1 MPLNTKDKAQ
11 VNGYVE
17 HGDCALGQSERLT
30 DGLECGA
37 GEVPRDRESN
47 GLQAQTL
54 LEDALHVQAII
65 LFFFNALAI
74 GVDVGVA
81 GNADNR
87 TVKRCIAA
95 KAGIK
100 AGKNNV
106 FQQDVAILTHAVRH
120 FNYAVHRRWNLN
132 ETQEVLFIGIL
143 DSAHQVQTAV
153 AQVGE
158 GVARIN
164 NKRRDDGGDIGAE
177 VTFYKGALI
186 AIECLGVCAIHAIA
200 LKCRLDASKGIFG
213 ACDHGRQGIKDAVN
227 LLGGRHVALVVD
239 RLMLQGGKV
248 GQAAN
253 THHEE
258 LNQVALKDR
267 DKL

>member
-17 HGDCALGQSERLT
+17 HGNCTLRQSKRLA
-30 DGLECGA
+30 DGLECGT
-37 GEVPRDRESN
+37 GEVARDRESN

-54 LEDALHVQAII
+54 LEDALHVQAVI

-81 GNADNR
+81 GNANNR
-87 TVKRCIAA
+87 AVKRRIAA

-106 FQQDVAILTHAVRH
+106 FQQDVAILAHAVRH

-143 DSAHQVQTAV
+143 DSAYQVQTAV

-158 GVARIN
+158 GMARIN
-164 NKRRDDGGDIGAE
+164 NKR
-177 VTFYKGALI
+177 
-186 AIECLGVCAIHAIA
+186 
-200 LKCRLDASKGIFG
+200 
-213 ACDHGRQGIKDAVN
+213 
-227 LLGGRHVALVVD
+227 
-239 RLMLQGGKV
+239 
-248 GQAAN
+248 
-253 THHEE
+253 
-258 LNQVALKDR
+258 
-267 DKL
+267 